1 MVKNPAANAGEVV
14 RSLGWIPGK
23 IPWRRKWQPPPEFLP
38 EKSHCQRS
46 LVGYGL
52 WGSKRVKNDLA
63 TRQQQQNR
71 ELGLELEGVAKGYRR
86 YALSPHQPFH
96 PW

>member
-1 MVKNPAANAGEVV
+1 MVKNLAANAGEVV

-23 IPWRRKWQPPPEFLP
+23 ISWRRKQQPTLEFLP

-52 WGSKRVKNDLA
+52 WGSKRIENDLA

-71 ELGLELEGVAKGYRR
+71 ELGLEGVAKGYRR